1 MIVTVTRLLPSL
13 SFLQTSLRAF
23 AFIACVSLSMTA
35 SAHNVLKSST
45 PADGSTLERSP
56 SELALNFNGQ
66 VRLVKLSL
74 KRSEGSEGSEGREG
88 REGSGGREE
97 SIDVG
102 FKPNLTAATSFAVPV
117 PELASGAYSL
127 EFSVIGEDGHTVAG
141 HFNFGIGMPAAHAES
156 GH

>member
-1 MIVTVTRLLPSL
+1 MIVTVTRPLASL
-13 SFLQTSLRAF
+13 SFLKTSVRAF

-45 PADGSTLERSP
+45 PAGGSMLDRSP
-56 SELALNFNGQ
+56 SELALDFNGQ

-74 KRSEGSEGSEGREG
+74 KRSD
-88 REGSGGREE
+88 E

-102 FKPNLTAATSFAVPV
+102 FKPDLTAATSFIVPV

-141 HFNFGIGMPAAHAES
+141 HFNFGIGMPAAHTES

>member
-1 MIVTVTRLLPSL
+1 MIVTVTRPLASL
-13 SFLQTSLRAF
+13 SFLKTSLRAF

-45 PADGSTLERSP
+45 PADGSTLDRSP
-56 SELALNFNGQ
+56 SELALDFNGQ

-74 KRSEGSEGSEGREG
+74 KRSD
-88 REGSGGREE
+88 E

-102 FKPNLTAATSFAVPV
+102 FKPDLTAATSFIVPV

-141 HFNFGIGMPAAHAES
+141 RFNFGIGMPAAHTES

>member
-74 KRSEGSEGSEGREG
+74 KRSEGSE
-88 REGSGGREE
+88 E

>member
-1 MIVTVTRLLPSL
+1 MIVTVTRPLASL
-13 SFLQTSLRAF
+13 SFLKTSLRAF
-23 AFIACVSLSMTA
+23 AFIACVSLNMTA

-45 PADGSTLERSP
+45 PADGSMLDRSP
-56 SELALNFNGQ
+56 SELALDFNGQ

-74 KRSEGSEGSEGREG
+74 KRSD
-88 REGSGGREE
+88 E

-102 FKPNLTAATSFAVPV
+102 FKPDLTAATSFVVPV
-117 PELASGAYSL
+117 PELASGTYSL

-141 HFNFGIGMPAAHAES
+141 HFNFGIGMPAAHTES

>member
-1 MIVTVTRLLPSL
+1 MILNATKPMASISFFKASL
-13 SFLQTSLRAF
+13 GVL

-56 SELALNFNGQ
+56 SELALDFNGQ

-74 KRSEGSEGSEGREG
+74 KRS
-88 REGSGGREE
+88 GGRGE

-102 FKPNLTAATSFAVPV
+102 FKPDLTAATSFVVPV
-117 PELASGAYSL
+117 PELASGTYSL

>member
-1 MIVTVTRLLPSL
+1 MILNVTKPLTSTSFFKASL
-13 SFLQTSLRAF
+13 GVLAC
-23 AFIACVSLSMTA
+23 IACVSLSMTA
-35 SAHNVLKSST
+35 SAHNVLKSSI

-56 SELALNFNGQ
+56 SELTLDFNGP

-74 KRSEGSEGSEGREG
+74 KR
-88 REGSGGREE
+88 REE

-102 FKPNLTAATSFAVPV
+102 FKPDLTAATSFVVPV
-117 PELASGAYSL
+117 TELASGAYSL

>member
-1 MIVTVTRLLPSL
+1 MIVTVTRPLASL
-13 SFLQTSLRAF
+13 SFLKISLRAF

-45 PADGSTLERSP
+45 PADGSTLDRSP
-56 SELALNFNGQ
+56 SELALDFNGQ

-74 KRSEGSEGSEGREG
+74 KRSD
-88 REGSGGREE
+88 E

-102 FKPNLTAATSFAVPV
+102 FKPDLTAATSFIVPM

-141 HFNFGIGMPAAHAES
+141 HFNFGIGMPAAHMES

>member
-1 MIVTVTRLLPSL
+1 MIVTVTRPLASL
-13 SFLQTSLRAF
+13 SFLKTSLRAF

-56 SELALNFNGQ
+56 SELALDFNGQ

-74 KRSEGSEGSEGREG
+74 KRSD
-88 REGSGGREE
+88 E

-102 FKPNLTAATSFAVPV
+102 FKPDLTAATSFIVPV

-141 HFNFGIGMPAAHAES
+141 HFNFGIGMPAAHTES

>member
-1 MIVTVTRLLPSL
+1 MIVTVTRPLASLP
-13 SFLQTSLRAF
+13 FLKTSLRAF

-45 PADGSTLERSP
+45 PADGSTLDRSP
-56 SELALNFNGQ
+56 SELALDFNGQ

-74 KRSEGSEGSEGREG
+74 KRSD
-88 REGSGGREE
+88 E

-102 FKPNLTAATSFAVPV
+102 FKPDLTAATSFIVPV

-141 HFNFGIGMPAAHAES
+141 HFNFGIGMPAAHTES

>member
-1 MIVTVTRLLPSL
+1 MIVTVTRPLASL
-13 SFLQTSLRAF
+13 SFLKTALLAF

-35 SAHNVLKSST
+35 SAHNVLKSSI

-56 SELALNFNGQ
+56 SELALDFNGQ

-74 KRSEGSEGSEGREG
+74 KRSD
-88 REGSGGREE
+88 E

-102 FKPNLTAATSFAVPV
+102 FKPDLTAATSFVVPV

-141 HFNFGIGMPAAHAES
+141 HFNFGIGMPAAHTES

>member
-1 MIVTVTRLLPSL
+1 MIVTVTRPLASL
-13 SFLQTSLRAF
+13 SFLKTSLRAF

-45 PADGSTLERSP
+45 PADGSTLDRSP
-56 SELALNFNGQ
+56 SELALDFNGQ

-74 KRSEGSEGSEGREG
+74 KRSD
-88 REGSGGREE
+88 E

-102 FKPNLTAATSFAVPV
+102 FKPDLTAATSFIVPV

-141 HFNFGIGMPAAHAES
+141 HFNFGIGMPAAHTES

>member
-1 MIVTVTRLLPSL
+1 MIVTMTRPLASL
-13 SFLQTSLRAF
+13 SFLKTALLGF

-45 PADGSTLERSP
+45 PADGSTLDRAP
-56 SELALNFNGQ
+56 SELALDFNGQ

-74 KRSEGSEGSEGREG
+74 KRSD
-88 REGSGGREE
+88 E

-102 FKPNLTAATSFAVPV
+102 FKPDLTAATSFIVPV

-141 HFNFGIGMPAAHAES
+141 HFNFGIGMPAAHTES

>member
-1 MIVTVTRLLPSL
+1 MIVTVTRLLASL

-74 KRSEGSEGSEGREG
+74 KRSEGSEGS
-88 REGSGGREE
+88 GGREE

-141 HFNFGIGMPAAHAES
+141 HFNFGIGMPAARAES

>member
-1 MIVTVTRLLPSL
+1 MIVTVTRPLASL
-13 SFLQTSLRAF
+13 SFLKTSLRAF

-45 PADGSTLERSP
+45 PAGGSMLDRSP
-56 SELALNFNGQ
+56 SELALDFNGQ

-74 KRSEGSEGSEGREG
+74 KRSD
-88 REGSGGREE
+88 E
-97 SIDVG
+97 SIEVG
-102 FKPNLTAATSFAVPV
+102 FKPDLTAATSFIVPM

-141 HFNFGIGMPAAHAES
+141 HFNFGIGMPAAHTES

>member
-1 MIVTVTRLLPSL
+1 MIVTVTRPLASL
-13 SFLQTSLRAF
+13 SFLKTSLRAF
-23 AFIACVSLSMTA
+23 AFIACVSLNMTA

-45 PADGSTLERSP
+45 PADGSMLDRSP
-56 SELALNFNGQ
+56 SELALDFNGQ
-66 VRLVKLSL
+66 VRFVKLSL
-74 KRSEGSEGSEGREG
+74 KRSD
-88 REGSGGREE
+88 E

-102 FKPNLTAATSFAVPV
+102 FKPDLTAATSFIVPV

-141 HFNFGIGMPAAHAES
+141 HFNFGIGMPAAHTES

>member
-1 MIVTVTRLLPSL
+1 MIVTVTRPLASL
-13 SFLQTSLRAF
+13 SFLKTLLRAF

-35 SAHNVLKSST
+35 SAHNVLKSSI
-45 PADGSTLERSP
+45 PADGSTLEHSP
-56 SELALNFNGQ
+56 SELALDFNGQ

-74 KRSEGSEGSEGREG
+74 KRSD
-88 REGSGGREE
+88 E

-102 FKPNLTAATSFAVPV
+102 FKPDLTAATSFVVPV
-117 PELASGAYSL
+117 PELASGTYSL

-141 HFNFGIGMPAAHAES
+141 IGMPAAHAES

>member
-1 MIVTVTRLLPSL
+1 MIVTVTRPLASL
-13 SFLQTSLRAF
+13 SFLKTLLRAF

-35 SAHNVLKSST
+35 SAHNVLKSSI

-56 SELALNFNGQ
+56 SELALDFNGQ

-74 KRSEGSEGSEGREG
+74 KRSD
-88 REGSGGREE
+88 E

-102 FKPNLTAATSFAVPV
+102 FKPDLTAATSFVVPV
-117 PELASGAYSL
+117 PELASGTYSL

-141 HFNFGIGMPAAHAES
+141 HLNFGIGMPAAHAES

>member
-1 MIVTVTRLLPSL
+1 MIVTVTRPLASL
-13 SFLQTSLRAF
+13 SFLKTSLRAF

-45 PADGSTLERSP
+45 PAGGSMLDRSP
-56 SELALNFNGQ
+56 SELALDFNGQ

-74 KRSEGSEGSEGREG
+74 KRSD
-88 REGSGGREE
+88 E

-102 FKPNLTAATSFAVPV
+102 FKPDLTAATSFIVPV

-141 HFNFGIGMPAAHAES
+141 HFNFGIGMPAAHTES
-156 GH
+156 WH

>member
-1 MIVTVTRLLPSL
+1 MIVTVTRPLASL
-13 SFLQTSLRAF
+13 SFLKTSLRAF

-45 PADGSTLERSP
+45 PAGGSMLDRSP
-56 SELALNFNGQ
+56 SELALDFNGQ

-74 KRSEGSEGSEGREG
+74 KRSD
-88 REGSGGREE
+88 E

-102 FKPNLTAATSFAVPV
+102 FKPDLTAATSFIVPV

-141 HFNFGIGMPAAHAES
+141 HFNFGIGMAAAYTES

>member
-1 MIVTVTRLLPSL
+1 MIVTVTRPLASL
-13 SFLQTSLRAF
+13 SFLKTSLRAF

-45 PADGSTLERSP
+45 PAGGSMLDRSP
-56 SELALNFNGQ
+56 SELALDFNGQ

-74 KRSEGSEGSEGREG
+74 KRSD
-88 REGSGGREE
+88 E
-97 SIDVG
+97 SIEVG
-102 FKPNLTAATSFAVPV
+102 FKPDLTAATSFIVPV

-141 HFNFGIGMPAAHAES
+141 HFNFGIGMPAAHTES

>member
-1 MIVTVTRLLPSL
+1 MIVTVTRPLASL
-13 SFLQTSLRAF
+13 SFLKTSLRAF

-45 PADGSTLERSP
+45 PAGGSMLDRSP
-56 SELALNFNGQ
+56 SELALDFNGQ

-74 KRSEGSEGSEGREG
+74 KRSD
-88 REGSGGREE
+88 E

-102 FKPNLTAATSFAVPV
+102 FKPDLTAATSFIVPV

-141 HFNFGIGMPAAHAES
+141 HFNFGIGMPAAHTES

>member
-1 MIVTVTRLLPSL
+1 MIVTVTRPLASL
-13 SFLQTSLRAF
+13 SFLKTSLRAF

-35 SAHNVLKSST
+35 SAHNVLKSSI

-56 SELALNFNGQ
+56 SELALDFNGQ

-74 KRSEGSEGSEGREG
+74 KRSD
-88 REGSGGREE
+88 E

-102 FKPNLTAATSFAVPV
+102 FKPDLTAATSFVVPV
-117 PELASGAYSL
+117 PELASGTYSL

-141 HFNFGIGMPAAHAES
+141 HFNFGIGMPAAHTES

>member
-1 MIVTVTRLLPSL
+1 MIVTVTRPLASL
-13 SFLQTSLRAF
+13 SFLKTSVRAF

-45 PADGSTLERSP
+45 PADGSTLDRSP
-56 SELALNFNGQ
+56 SELALDFNGQ

-74 KRSEGSEGSEGREG
+74 KRSD
-88 REGSGGREE
+88 E

-102 FKPNLTAATSFAVPV
+102 FKPDLTAATSFIVPV

-141 HFNFGIGMPAAHAES
+141 HFNFGIGMPAAHTES

>member
-1 MIVTVTRLLPSL
+1 MIVTVTRPLASL
-13 SFLQTSLRAF
+13 SFLKTSLRAF
-23 AFIACVSLSMTA
+23 AFIACVSLNMTA

-45 PADGSTLERSP
+45 PADGSTLDRSP
-56 SELALNFNGQ
+56 SELALDFNGQ

-74 KRSEGSEGSEGREG
+74 KRSD
-88 REGSGGREE
+88 E

-102 FKPNLTAATSFAVPV
+102 FKPDLTAATSFIVPV

-141 HFNFGIGMPAAHAES
+141 PFNFGIGMPAAHTES

>member
-1 MIVTVTRLLPSL
+1 MIVTVTRPLASL
-13 SFLQTSLRAF
+13 SFLKTSLWAF

-35 SAHNVLKSST
+35 SAHNVLKSTT
-45 PADGSTLERSP
+45 PAGGSMLDRSP
-56 SELALNFNGQ
+56 SELALDFNGQ

-74 KRSEGSEGSEGREG
+74 KRSD
-88 REGSGGREE
+88 E

-102 FKPNLTAATSFAVPV
+102 FKPDLTAATSFIVPV

-141 HFNFGIGMPAAHAES
+141 HFNFGIGMPAAHTES

>member
-1 MIVTVTRLLPSL
+1 MIVTVTRPLASL
-13 SFLQTSLRAF
+13 SFLKTLLRAF

-74 KRSEGSEGSEGREG
+74 KRSD
-88 REGSGGREE
+88 E

-127 EFSVIGEDGHTVAG
+127 EFSVIGEDGHTVVG

>member
-1 MIVTVTRLLPSL
+1 MIVTVTRPLASL
-13 SFLQTSLRAF
+13 SFLKTSLRAF

-45 PADGSTLERSP
+45 PADGSTLDRSP
-56 SELALNFNGQ
+56 SELALDFNGQ

-74 KRSEGSEGSEGREG
+74 KRSD
-88 REGSGGREE
+88 E

-102 FKPNLTAATSFAVPV
+102 FKPNLTAATSFIVPV

-127 EFSVIGEDGHTVAG
+127 EFSVIGEDGHTVAA
-141 HFNFGIGMPAAHAES
+141 HFNFGIGMPAAHTES

>member
-1 MIVTVTRLLPSL
+1 MIVTVTRPLASL
-13 SFLQTSLRAF
+13 SFLKTLLRAF

-35 SAHNVLKSST
+35 SAHNVLKSSI

-56 SELALNFNGQ
+56 SELALDFNGQ

-74 KRSEGSEGSEGREG
+74 KRSD
-88 REGSGGREE
+88 E

-102 FKPNLTAATSFAVPV
+102 FKPDLTAATSFVVPV
-117 PELASGAYSL
+117 PELASGTYSL

-141 HFNFGIGMPAAHAES
+141 HFNFGIGMPAAHTES

>member
-1 MIVTVTRLLPSL
+1 MIVTVIRPLASL
-13 SFLQTSLRAF
+13 SFLKTSLRAF

-45 PADGSTLERSP
+45 PADGSTLDRSP
-56 SELALNFNGQ
+56 SELALDFNGQ

-74 KRSEGSEGSEGREG
+74 KRSD
-88 REGSGGREE
+88 E

-102 FKPNLTAATSFAVPV
+102 FKPDLTAATSFIVPV

-141 HFNFGIGMPAAHAES
+141 HFNFGIGMPAAHTES

>member
-1 MIVTVTRLLPSL
+1 MIVTVTRLLASL

-23 AFIACVSLSMTA
+23 AFITCVSLSMTA
-35 SAHNVLKSST
+35 NAHNVLKSST

-74 KRSEGSEGSEGREG
+74 KRSEGSEGSG
-88 REGSGGREE
+88 E

-141 HFNFGIGMPAAHAES
+141 HFNFGIGMPAARAES
-156 GH
+156 GY

>member
-1 MIVTVTRLLPSL
+1 MIVTVTRPLASL
-13 SFLQTSLRAF
+13 SFLKTSLRAF
-23 AFIACVSLSMTA
+23 AFIACVSLNMTA

-45 PADGSTLERSP
+45 PADGSTLDRSP
-56 SELALNFNGQ
+56 SELALDFNGQ

-74 KRSEGSEGSEGREG
+74 KRSD
-88 REGSGGREE
+88 E

-102 FKPNLTAATSFAVPV
+102 FKPDLTAATSFIVPV

-141 HFNFGIGMPAAHAES
+141 HFNFGIGMPAAHTES

>member
-1 MIVTVTRLLPSL
+1 MIVTMTRPLASL
-13 SFLQTSLRAF
+13 SFLKTALLGF

-45 PADGSTLERSP
+45 PADGSTLDRSP
-56 SELALNFNGQ
+56 SELALDFNGQ

-74 KRSEGSEGSEGREG
+74 KSSD
-88 REGSGGREE
+88 E

-102 FKPNLTAATSFAVPV
+102 FKPDLTAATSFVVQV

-141 HFNFGIGMPAAHAES
+141 HFNFGIGMPAAHTES

>member
-1 MIVTVTRLLPSL
+1 MIVTVTRPLASL
-13 SFLQTSLRAF
+13 SFLKTSLRAF

-45 PADGSTLERSP
+45 PADGSMLDRSP
-56 SELALNFNGQ
+56 SELALDFNGQ

-74 KRSEGSEGSEGREG
+74 KRSD
-88 REGSGGREE
+88 E

-102 FKPNLTAATSFAVPV
+102 FKPDLTAATSFIVPV

-141 HFNFGIGMPAAHAES
+141 HFNFGIGMPAAHTES

>member
-1 MIVTVTRLLPSL
+1 MIVTVTRPLASL
-13 SFLQTSLRAF
+13 SFLKTSLRAF
-23 AFIACVSLSMTA
+23 AFIACVSLNMTA

-45 PADGSTLERSP
+45 PADGSTLDRSP
-56 SELALNFNGQ
+56 SELALDFNGQ

-74 KRSEGSEGSEGREG
+74 KRSE
-88 REGSGGREE
+88 E

-102 FKPNLTAATSFAVPV
+102 FKPDLTAATFFAVPV
-117 PELASGAYSL
+117 PRLASGAYSL

-141 HFNFGIGMPAAHAES
+141 HFNFGIGMPAAHTES

>member
-1 MIVTVTRLLPSL
+1 MIVTVTRPLASL
-13 SFLQTSLRAF
+13 SFLKTALLGF

-45 PADGSTLERSP
+45 PADGSTLDRSP
-56 SELALNFNGQ
+56 SELALDFNGQ

-74 KRSEGSEGSEGREG
+74 KRSD
-88 REGSGGREE
+88 E

-102 FKPNLTAATSFAVPV
+102 FKPDLTAATSFIVPV

-141 HFNFGIGMPAAHAES
+141 HFNFGIGMPAAHTES

>member
-1 MIVTVTRLLPSL
+1 MIVTVTRPLASL
-13 SFLQTSLRAF
+13 SFLKTSLRAF
-23 AFIACVSLSMTA
+23 AFIACVSLNMTA

-45 PADGSTLERSP
+45 PAGGSMLDRSP
-56 SELALNFNGQ
+56 SELALDFNGQ

-74 KRSEGSEGSEGREG
+74 KRSD
-88 REGSGGREE
+88 E

-102 FKPNLTAATSFAVPV
+102 FKPDLTAATSFIVPV

-141 HFNFGIGMPAAHAES
+141 HFNFGIGMPAAHTES

>member
-1 MIVTVTRLLPSL
+1 MIVTVTRPLASL
-13 SFLQTSLRAF
+13 SFLKTLLRAF

-35 SAHNVLKSST
+35 SAHNVLKSSI

-56 SELALNFNGQ
+56 SELALDFNGQ

-74 KRSEGSEGSEGREG
+74 KRSD
-88 REGSGGREE
+88 E

-102 FKPNLTAATSFAVPV
+102 FKPDLTAATSFVVPV
-117 PELASGAYSL
+117 PELASGTYSL

-141 HFNFGIGMPAAHAES
+141 HFNFGIGMPAVHAES

>member
-1 MIVTVTRLLPSL
+1 MIVTVTRLLASL

-74 KRSEGSEGSEGREG
+74 KRSEGREGSE
-88 REGSGGREE
+88 GREE

>member
-1 MIVTVTRLLPSL
+1 MIVTMTRPLASL
-13 SFLQTSLRAF
+13 SFLKTALLGF

-45 PADGSTLERSP
+45 PADGSTLDRAP
-56 SELALNFNGQ
+56 SELALDFNGQ

-74 KRSEGSEGSEGREG
+74 KRSD
-88 REGSGGREE
+88 E

-102 FKPNLTAATSFAVPV
+102 FKPDLTAATSFIVPV

-141 HFNFGIGMPAAHAES
+141 HFNFGIRMPAAHTES